1 MISEIEE
8 ALEDI
13 KSGKIVIVVD
23 DEDRENE
30 GDMIIAAEKA
40 TCDDINFITKYARG
54 LLCVSMPEEK
64 MDKLGIPMMTQK
76 NTAPYQ
82 TAFGVSIDA
91 SEGITTGISTHDRA
105 RTVNLLASEKSVPS
119 DFVMPGH
126 IFPLKAKSGGV
137 LRRAGHTEAVVDLMK
152 ISGLNPVGVLC
163 EILAEDGTMAR
174 MPQLELISRE
184 LDLKIITI
192 KDLISY
198 RTKKE
203 KLVRRAAVSSLPTKW
218 GEFRLYLYETDIN
231 ADVHAALVKGDI
243 NSKDSILVRVHSECF
258 TGDLFGSM
266 KCDCGEQLHTALKM
280 ISDEGTG
287 VLLYM
292 RQEGRGIGLVNK
304 IRAYSLQEKGYDT
317 VDANLCL
324 GFKPDERDYG
334 LGAQILSDLGL
345 SKIRVMTN
353 NPKKLIG
360 LSSFGLTIAERVPL
374 ETHPHDKN
382 IEYLKTKKE
391 KLGHMLKEV

>member
-1 MISEIEE
+1 MIWKIED
-8 ALEDI
+8 AVEDI
-13 KSGKIVIVVD
+13 RSGKIVIVVD

-30 GDMIIAAEKA
+30 GDMVISAQMVSCE
-40 TCDDINFITKYARG
+40 DINFITKYARG
-54 LLCVSMPEEK
+54 LLCVSMPEER

-82 TAFGVSIDA
+82 TAFGVSVDA
-91 SEGITTGISTHDRA
+91 AKGITTGISTHDRA
-105 RTVNLLASEKSVPS
+105 RTINLLASENSSPS

-126 IFPLKAKSGGV
+126 IFPLKAKKGGV
-137 LRRAGHTEAVVDLMK
+137 LRRAGHTEAVVDLMN
-152 ISGLNPVGVLC
+152 IAGLPPAGVLC
-163 EILAEDGTMAR
+163 EILADDGSMAR
-174 MPQLELISRE
+174 LPQLEE
-184 LDLKIITI
+184 LSLRLGLKIITI

-203 KLVRRAAVSSLPTKW
+203 KLVKRTASATIPTKW
-218 GEFRLYLYETDIN
+218 GDFKLYLYETDMNNDI
-231 ADVHAALVKGDI
+231 HAALVKGDLTTRE
-243 NSKDSILVRVHSECF
+243 SVLVRVHSECF
-258 TGDLFGSM
+258 TGDVLGSI
-266 KCDCGEQLHTALKM
+266 KCDCGDQLHSAMKM
-280 ISDEGTG
+280 IGDEGVG

-334 LGAQILSDLGL
+334 IGAQILSDLGL
-345 SKIRVMTN
+345 TKIKVMTN

-360 LSSFGLTIAERVPL
+360 LTSFGLSIVERVPI
-374 ETHPHDKN
+374 EIQPHDKN
-382 IEYLKTKKE
+382 IQYLKTKKE
-391 KLGHMLKEV
+391 KLGHILKEV

>member
-40 TCDDINFITKYARG
+40 TCDDINFITKFARG
-54 LLCVSMPEEK
+54 LLCVSMPEER
-64 MDKLGIPMMTQK
+64 MDKLRIPMMTQN

-91 SEGITTGISTHDRA
+91 CEGITTGISTHDRA

-174 MPQLELISRE
+174 MPQLEIISRE
-184 LDLKIITI
+184 LELKIITI

-203 KLVRRAAVSSLPTKW
+203 KLVRRTAVSSLPTKW
-218 GEFRLYLYETDIN
+218 GEFKLYLYETDIN

-317 VDANLCL
+317 VEANLCL

-382 IEYLKTKKE
+382 IDYLKTKKE

>member
-1 MISEIEE
+1 MIWKIEDVV
-8 ALEDI
+8 EDI
-13 KSGKIVIVVD
+13 RSGKIVIVVD

-30 GDMIIAAEKA
+30 GDMVISAQRVSCE
-40 TCDDINFITKYARG
+40 DINFITKYARG
-54 LLCVSMPEEK
+54 LICVSMPEEQ

-82 TAFGVSIDA
+82 TAFGVSVDA
-91 SEGITTGISTHDRA
+91 ANGITTGISAHDRA
-105 RTVNLLASEKSVPS
+105 KTINLLASEDSNPS

-126 IFPLKAKSGGV
+126 IFPLKAKKGGV
-137 LRRAGHTEAVVDLMK
+137 LRRAGHTEAVVDLMN
-152 ISGLNPVGVLC
+152 IAGLSPAGVLC
-163 EILAEDGTMAR
+163 EILADDGSMAR
-174 MPQLELISRE
+174 LPQLEE
-184 LDLKIITI
+184 LSQRLGLKIITI

-203 KLVRRAAVSSLPTKW
+203 KLVKRAASATIPTKW
-218 GEFRLYLYETDIN
+218 GDFKLYLYETDMNNDI
-231 ADVHAALVKGDI
+231 HAALVKGDI
-243 NSKDSILVRVHSECF
+243 SSKESVLVRVHSECF
-258 TGDLFGSM
+258 TGDVFGSM
-266 KCDCGEQLHTALKM
+266 KCDCGDQLHSAMKM
-280 ISDEGTG
+280 IGDEGVG

-334 LGAQILSDLGL
+334 IGAQILSDLGL
-345 SKIRVMTN
+345 TKIKVMTN

-360 LSSFGLTIAERVPL
+360 LGSFGLSIVERVPI
-374 ETHPHDKN
+374 ETQPHDKN

-391 KLGHMLKEV
+391 KLGHILKEV

>member
-1 MISEIEE
+1 
-8 ALEDI
+8 
-13 KSGKIVIVVD
+13 
-23 DEDRENE
+23 
-30 GDMIIAAEKA
+30 
-40 TCDDINFITKYARG
+40 
-54 LLCVSMPEEK
+54 
-64 MDKLGIPMMTQK
+64 MMTQN

-91 SEGITTGISTHDRA
+91 CEGITTGISTHDRA

-174 MPQLELISRE
+174 MPQLEIISRE
-184 LDLKIITI
+184 LELKIITI

-203 KLVRRAAVSSLPTKW
+203 KLVRRTAVSSLPTKW
-218 GEFRLYLYETDIN
+218 GEFKLYLYETDIN

-317 VDANLCL
+317 VEANLCL

-382 IEYLKTKKE
+382 IDYLKTKKE